1 MTYSGRVLVNC
12 RHHSEPVLAV
22 DQIDHT
28 IAAGQACSDAIID
41 ATAKRAR
48 PLMLTAPAEIAVTD
62 RNRTKT
68 VNGGVNHRFQRSG
81 DLT

>member
-1 MTYSGRVLVNC
+1 
-12 RHHSEPVLAV
+12 VLAV

-68 VNGGVNHRFQRSG
+68 ANGGVNHRFQRSG